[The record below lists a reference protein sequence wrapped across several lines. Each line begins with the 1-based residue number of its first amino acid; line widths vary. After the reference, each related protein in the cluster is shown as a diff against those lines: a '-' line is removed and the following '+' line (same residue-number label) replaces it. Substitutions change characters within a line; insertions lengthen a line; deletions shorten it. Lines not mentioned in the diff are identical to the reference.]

1 MIENNYEQEEDIDFE
16 QYKDSYGYFK
26 LKTVHDLMKND
37 FDYCEYLFKLRDGK
51 SNTFLNISILVLTIE
66 VSFLASDISK
76 FLFDSTI
83 LIYNK
88 IVFLILYL
96 GNILVNMASIYYL
109 YQAYN
114 LGKYKRSLDANT
126 IYGYYFGDENNEV
139 KEVDGILN
147 QSIVS
152 MRDAIEFNYK
162 RLDEKTDKLKCGCKL
177 LIISIALL
185 VCSILYYLII
195 LVR

>member
-1 MIENNYEQEEDIDFE
+1 MEEKNKEQEEVMNLE
-16 QYKDSYGYFK
+16 EYKDSYDYFK
-26 LKTVHDLMKND
+26 IRTVHDLMKND
-37 FDYCEYLFKLRDGK
+37 FEYCEYLFKLRDGK

-76 FLFDSTI
+76 FLSDPSI
-83 LIYNK
+83 LINNK
-88 IVFLILYL
+88 IIFLMLYL
-96 GNILVNMASIYYL
+96 VNILFNMASIYYL

-114 LGKYKRSLDANT
+114 LGKYKRSLDAKT
-126 IYGYYFGDENNEV
+126 IYGYYFGDENDEV

-152 MRDAIEFNYK
+152 MRDAIEFNYE
-162 RLDEKTDKLKCGCKL
+162 RLEEKTNKLKCGCKL
-177 LIISIALL
+177 LLISIAIL
-185 VCSILYYLII
+185 VCSISYYLII